1 VFVIAATAEYA
12 SGALANLKSHLS
24 GNPLLLEDYPEAV
37 YPIRCLEG
45 ESRRCGGQRYYGVQ
59 NHIGWTAEQVV
70 LPTIPASRC
79 SGAIVRPASRCSGA
93 IVRTAGLLGNVR
105 GALHVRPDGSAVRPD
120 CPISTAAPE
129 GTNTKIKLLQRQA
142 YGYRNMEFFR
152 LKIYALHKTAYAL
165 VG

>member
-79 SGAIVRPASRCSGA
+79 SGAIVR
-93 IVRTAGLLGNVR
+93 TAGLLGNVR